1 MFINLCFF
9 ISLTFAQTRPGG
21 PGQAGSGQNDAAGSM
36 TLDGN
41 LNIRECNSPCCTDFY
56 DDADV
61 AIESDIKYG
70 SAFHLDGTTPY
81 ELFLDTYE
89 VKQRNAADP
98 FKNTKK
104 PVAVFVH
111 GGGFSPDSTKDGEQA
126 LEACTG
132 WAKRGFVCVSVE
144 YRRWA
149 GVSGATTLRV
159 RNDPALDLQAA
170 LRYLVKEA
178 DNIGYDSANGFG
190 IDAEQIVL
198 YGGSAGGLTISSAL
212 LLDVEKVAA
221 KTHEVDVANWNL
233 GYPSSEFCSRNAT
246 SVNCH
251 CQFDPTRMHE
261 DGCNSGN
268 WGGLGIENVKGVI
281 VNSGGIDIPQLDSGI
296 ESCMQRPYFGM
307 HYDGDSRVN
316 YNKATTAKSLLDR
329 SNTPNA
335 LLTAPGNSH
344 VLRMFEVAG
353 YANSIL
359 FDDIYAFCLQ
369 QLDTTC
375 TLGDGA
381 NVQPCVDVDQ
391 EEAMTDSPST
401 SPSSSPTT
409 SPSSSPTT
417 SPTTSP
423 TASPSSSPTSP
434 KSPVATTDSPTS
446 IPSPSPTVD
455 VASKSPSS
463 SPKARTTA
471 SPTLN
476 PSPSPQVQTKN
487 NCPSG
492 YDQIGTM
499 TENNDIGGYGM
510 AGSSPRIINT
520 VDECATICDE
530 TEGCLS
536 FTWGWGGNIRAFDAN
551 GAGRC
556 IWYNRDTPNRDDGR
570 NVLFCARPMATN
582 APTVKPTELP
592 TPSSDGADYVLANSI
607 GATACPRG
615 FAYITNMD
623 ECNLARKALDG
634 VDGWNDEGLK
644 THSARMPFCWVGR
657 DKKANYN
664 PSGDWGAD
672 FSKSTLICK
681 RYEFALIDG
690 APGSGRSP
698 AEVSDPDP
706 TQELGE
712 VQCCQ
717 RNGVCTRQWPEA
729 FGEKFRCLSG
739 KNDAVKYTLQ
749 GAVGICGRLGS
760 DWDLCTRAQTNN
772 NNCKWKGCQHDHELV
787 WVKENTMKVVNP
799 APERFALIDGAPN
812 GGRQV
817 AEYANPD
824 PTEKLGEVQC
834 CQVDGQCTRRFPW
847 SLDNKSDCL
856 SGNNDAS
863 KFTLQE
869 AVDMCKNL
877 GAEWSLCTREQTN
890 NDNCRGT
897 GCQHDSALVWVE
909 DHI

>member
-9 ISLTFAQTRPGG
+9 ISVIFAQPLPGG
-21 PGQAGSGQNDAAGSM
+21 PGQAGSGQNDAGSM

-61 AIESDIKYG
+61 AIESNIKYG

-126 LEACTG
+126 LEACTAF
-132 WAKRGFVCVSVE
+132 AKRGFVCVSVE

-221 KTHEVDVANWNL
+221 KTHEVDVANGNL
-233 GYPSSEFCSRNAT
+233 GYPSSEFCSRNPT

-375 TLGDGA
+375 GLSDGA
-381 NVQPCVDVDQ
+381 NVEPCVDVDQ
-391 EEAMTDSPST
+391 GKSFSFEAWESYCSFTEDSYRDFGTIEGSNPASEHECEEFCSNWDECIAYSFWNYADRNPGHMCMAFKECNDLIPTTSSAEYVVTRSLIPLSEEEAVTDSPST
-401 SPSSSPTT
+401 SPSSSPT
-409 SPSSSPTT
+409 SSPTT
-417 SPTTSP
+417 APTTL
-423 TASPSSSPTSP
+423 PSSSPTS
-434 KSPVATTDSPTS
+434 
-446 IPSPSPTVD
+446 
-455 VASKSPSS
+455 
-463 SPKARTTA
+463 
-471 SPTLN
+471 
-476 PSPSPQVQTKN
+476 N

-492 YDQIGTM
+492 YDQVGTM

-510 AGSSPRIINT
+510 AGSSPRIIST
-520 VDECATICDE
+520 VEECATICDE

-570 NVLFCARPMATN
+570 NVLFCARLMATN
-582 APTVKPTELP
+582 
-592 TPSSDGADYVLANSI
+592 
-607 GATACPRG
+607 
-615 FAYITNMD
+615 
-623 ECNLARKALDG
+623 
-634 VDGWNDEGLK
+634 
-644 THSARMPFCWVGR
+644 
-657 DKKANYN
+657 
-664 PSGDWGAD
+664 
-672 FSKSTLICK
+672 
-681 RYEFALIDG
+681 
-690 APGSGRSP
+690 
-698 AEVSDPDP
+698 
-706 TQELGE
+706 
-712 VQCCQ
+712 
-717 RNGVCTRQWPEA
+717 
-729 FGEKFRCLSG
+729 
-739 KNDAVKYTLQ
+739 
-749 GAVGICGRLGS
+749 
-760 DWDLCTRAQTNN
+760 
-772 NNCKWKGCQHDHELV
+772 
-787 WVKENTMKVVNP
+787 VNP

-812 GGRQV
+812 GGRRV

-834 CQVDGQCTRRFPW
+834 CQVDGQCTRRFP
-847 SLDNKSDCL
+847 NTSDCL

-897 GCQHDSALVWVE
+897 GCQHDSALVWVA